1 MLFLP
6 ACAIIGGETKY
17 TERKGAR
24 GMKLA
29 ADRVL
34 TPEEAVEFGLAD
46 RIISFSEIMEG

>member
-24 GMKLA
+24 SMKLA
-29 ADRVL
+29 AEREL
-34 TPEEAVEFGLAD
+34 TPEEAVENFLQDLKACMFGA
-46 RIISFSEIMEG
+46 